1 MSGSLAKRYARALA
15 GVARSEGRLEPVL
28 EELERAAA
36 WLGDRELAD
45 ALTSPV
51 LPHEA
56 RQALLAQITS
66 SLSLSEL
73 VKNFLGVLSQNHR
86 LDLFTGVARAYRG
99 IVDDEL
105 GRVRGLVRTPSELR
119 PEALAELSSALQAAL
134 GKQVILNVEIDPAL
148 LGGLTVEIA
157 GRVYD
162 GSVRTQ
168 LQHLARDLAR
178 ERSQS

>member
-15 GVARSEGRLEPVL
+15 GVARDEGRLEAVL

-36 WLGDRELAD
+36 WLDDRELAD

-51 LPHEA
+51 LGSDA

-66 SLSLSEL
+66 SLGLSEL

-86 LDLFTGVARAYRG
+86 LELFAGVARAYRA

-105 GRVRGLVRTPSELR
+105 GRVRGLVRTPRQLSQ
-119 PEALAELSSALQAAL
+119 EALAELSKALESAL
-134 GKQVILNVEIDPAL
+134 GKQVVLNVEIEPSL
-148 LGGLTVEIA
+148 LGGLTVEVA

-178 ERSQS
+178 ERSPS

>member
-15 GVARSEGRLEPVL
+15 GVARSEGRLEAVH
-28 EELERAAA
+28 EEIDRAAA

-51 LPHEA
+51 LGKDA
-56 RQALLAQITS
+56 RRALLAQITS
-66 SLSLSEL
+66 SLELSEL
-73 VKNFLGVLSQNHR
+73 VKNFLGVLSENHR
-86 LDLFTGVARAYRG
+86 LELFAGVVRAYRG

-105 GRVRGLVRTPSELR
+105 GRVRGLVRTPSELLS
-119 PEALAELSSALQAAL
+119 EGMAELRKALEAAL
-134 GKQVILNVEIDPAL
+134 GKQVILNVEIDPSL

-178 ERSQS
+178 ERSPS

>member
-15 GVARSEGRLEPVL
+15 GVARGEGRLEAIL

-51 LPHEA
+51 LANDA
-56 RQALLAQITS
+56 RKALLAQVTS
-66 SLSLSEL
+66 SLGLSGL
-73 VKNFLGVLSQNHR
+73 VKNFLGVLSENHR
-86 LDLFTGVARAYRG
+86 LDLFTAIVRAYRG
-99 IVDDEL
+99 IVDDDL
-105 GRVRGLVRTPSELR
+105 GRVRGLVRTPTPIASE
-119 PEALAELSSALQAAL
+119 AQAELSKALQAAL
-134 GKQVILNVEIDPAL
+134 GKQVILNVEIEPAL

-178 ERSQS
+178 ERSSR